1 MIDLFG
7 DRNADKELFGKIH
20 LSVHSTG
27 KKPVPVRSRRR
38 KKREQKELFVGDT
51 GAGKSKLLSQV
62 AIPHGSYCA
71 SVTVA
76 PLIFKS

>member
-1 MIDLFG
+1 M
-7 DRNADKELFGKIH
+7 
-20 LSVHSTG
+20 
-27 KKPVPVRSRRR
+27 PVQSRRR

-71 SVTVA
+71 SVTAA
-76 PLIFKS
+76 PLEIRYLEPKPGIGFTYRVVFDST